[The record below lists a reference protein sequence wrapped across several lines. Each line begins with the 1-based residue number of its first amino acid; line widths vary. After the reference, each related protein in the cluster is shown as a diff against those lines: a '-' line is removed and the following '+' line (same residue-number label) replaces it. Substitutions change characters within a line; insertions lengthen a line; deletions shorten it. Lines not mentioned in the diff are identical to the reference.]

1 MDGMVKTTEL
11 LINIVTLEELNVLTS
26 SDQNGV

>member
-11 LINIVTLEELNVLTS
+11 LINTVTSMELNVLTS